1 MADEQISM
9 FSEEAAPVT
18 GKPTSFSISKTINGA
33 AQKVFDHW
41 LIPVFLEEWMFGAHT
56 GHSAI
61 DSLDNTVRR
70 GGNFCYKVS
79 AKNQQIAVQG
89 NYLELDIPTLL
100 SFTWLESGNQKEVDA
115 IEDHPQTCQCT
126 VTFDEADGKT
136 RLKLQVKVPAAL
148 SENKE
153 SLKACWTE
161 RCNALSAR
169 FKK

>member
-1 MADEQISM
+1 M

-41 LIPVFLEEWMFGAHT
+41 LIPVFLEEWLFGPHT
-56 GHSAI
+56 GHDAI

-70 GGNFCYKVS
+70 GGDFCYKVRG
-79 AKNQQIAVQG
+79 NTQQTAVQG
-89 NYLELDIPTLL
+89 RYLELDIPTLL
-100 SFTWLESGNQKEVDA
+100 SFTWLESDRPKDVEA
-115 IEDHPQTCQCT
+115 IQDDPQTCMCS
-126 VTFDEADGKT
+126 VSFEEANGKT
-136 RLKLQVKVPAAL
+136 RFKLQVKVPAAL
-148 SENKE
+148 SDNKE

-169 FKK
+169 FKKS

>member
-1 MADEQISM
+1 M
-9 FSEEAAPVT
+9 FSEEAAPVS

-56 GHSAI
+56 GHDTI

-70 GGNFCYKVS
+70 GGDFCYKVS
-79 AKNQQIAVQG
+79 GNKQQTIVQG
-89 NYLELDIPTLL
+89 RYLELDIPTLL
-100 SFTWLESGNQKEVDA
+100 SFTWLESDKPKDVDA
-115 IEDHPQTCQCT
+115 IQDDPQTCLCS
-126 VTFDEADGKT
+126 VSFEEADGKT
-136 RLKLQVKVPAAL
+136 RFKLQVKVPATL

-153 SLKACWTE
+153 SLKARWSE

-169 FKK
+169 FKKS